1 MCIYYNSYEVTCMH
15 ESNAQSHFFS
25 IVLVPNYAWYE
36 TVYYFFLLLYNDEI
50 IFHECTLIYLRDLRL
65 LVLDEKSKL

>member
-1 MCIYYNSYEVTCMH
+1 MRDTKPFI
-15 ESNAQSHFFS
+15 
-25 IVLVPNYAWYE
+25 I
-36 TVYYFFLLLYNDEI
+36 FFLLLYNDEI